1 MNLVLAAFRSRTEA
15 LEFLEVLKRFGISA
29 QIVSTPREARVGC
42 GLSVRFSFTAL
53 SRVKG
58 LLMRMGANSFA
69 GFFVSS
75 GYGKN
80 TSYRPL

>member
-15 LEFLEVLKRFGISA
+15 LEFLEVLKRYGVSA

-42 GLSVRFSFTAL
+42 GLSVRFSYSAL
-53 SRVKG
+53 TRVKSI
-58 LLMRMGANSFA
+58 LVHLEASSFA
-69 GFFVSS
+69 GFFAPS